1 MIFAIIYA
9 IGILTLACPIAFGV
23 WGDEIEETKTTNY
36 SHNLVW
42 HCKKG

>member
-9 IGILTLACPIAFGV
+9 IGILTLACPIAFGI
-23 WGDEIEETKTTNY
+23 WDDEIEETTTTY

-42 HCKKG
+42 HHKR